1 MSSSDLD
8 SKTQESN
15 LLTSSF
21 KRLKAKGITVR
32 RPKINTKQ
40 IPRYFI
46 GKSPLISY
54 FFTALSL
61 TFPDGEQFFVH
72 SVRNVRDRIQDNEQL
87 QARISAFIGQEAMHA
102 QLHDTFN
109 QDWRRDDYHLDAYTR
124 FISEGIKYMKS
135 QPKIAQLALTCAF
148 EHFTAIFATNILNNS
163 KLIEQ
168 SDPEAIKFWLWH
180 AIEEIEHKSVAFETY
195 KAVYDNET
203 VRLRTMRYAMA
214 SFVMASLYGGGH
226 LYLKDFKNNWKYPI
240 QNAKGLF
247 FIIGMFT
254 QSIPELKDYFRA
266 DFHPDDHNQDE
277 LIQYWK
283 HKLATEY
290 GMTEFAQVTQA
301 A

>member
-1 MSSSDLD
+1 MNKKHQDF
-8 SKTQESN
+8 QINNES
-15 LLTSSF
+15 TSGSTF
-21 KRLKAKGITVR
+21 QRIKAKGITVR

-46 GKSPLISY
+46 GKSPMISY

-61 TFPDGEQFFVH
+61 TFPEGEQFFVH

-109 QDWRRDDYHLDAYTR
+109 QDWRREDYHLDAYTR
-124 FISEGIKYMKS
+124 FISKGIHHMKS

-148 EHFTAIFATNILNNS
+148 EHFTAIFATFMLKNH
-163 KLIEQ
+163 KMIEQ

-214 SFVMASLYGGGH
+214 SFVMASLYGGFH

-247 FIIGMFT
+247 FIT
-254 QSIPELKDYFRA
+254 ELLVQSIPELKDYFRA

-277 LIQYWK
+277 LVQYWK

-290 GMTEFAQVTQA
+290 GMTEFAQATQA